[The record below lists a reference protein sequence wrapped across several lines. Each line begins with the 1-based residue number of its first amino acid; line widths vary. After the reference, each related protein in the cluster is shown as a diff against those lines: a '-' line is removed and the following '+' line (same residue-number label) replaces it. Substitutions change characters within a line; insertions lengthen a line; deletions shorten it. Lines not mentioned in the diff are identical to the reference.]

1 MLGDDH
7 VPNTKVGDDEPQNRE
22 RKWTEKGQGYFSE
35 VRGNARKHAH
45 KAVLTQIDRIR
56 QFLDENKN
64 LETLEKERDRLDK
77 LRDAF
82 NEAQEAYDQ
91 VVDREEDKQASYQCL
106 TCATG
111 NIST

>member
-35 VRGNARKHAH
+35 VRGSARKHAH

-82 NEAQEAYDQ
+82 NEAQEA
-91 VVDREEDKQASYQCL
+91 
-106 TCATG
+106 
-111 NIST
+111 

>member
-1 MLGDDH
+1 M
-7 VPNTKVGDDEPQNRE
+7 NRKTAKGNG
-22 RKWTEKGQGYFSE
+22 RKWGKAIF
-35 VRGNARKHAH
+35 RKFAVMHANTAY
-45 KAVLTQIDRIR
+45 KAILAQIDRIR